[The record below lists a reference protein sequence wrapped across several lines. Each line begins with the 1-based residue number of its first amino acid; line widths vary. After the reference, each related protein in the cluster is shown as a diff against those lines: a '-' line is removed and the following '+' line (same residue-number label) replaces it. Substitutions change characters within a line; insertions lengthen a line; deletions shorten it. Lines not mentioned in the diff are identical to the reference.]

1 MQRIP
6 KLLEKFEQLC
16 DLKHH
21 FADIGNLVEFGQIKN
36 TIFVTSRKWLICQQ
50 YNFIKNKKQ
59 SKGDFMKPKYNM
71 TREQNVFVAKR
82 NIVDYIYKSAQLEG
96 LGVTYPDTDAIF
108 NGMAAPSVKVTDI
121 IAVNNLKKAWQFL
134 LDTLD
139 PPLDYAYLC
148 KLNQIVGGDN
158 LVYNAGY
165 IRTLPV
171 SIGGTSWKP
180 EMPVEDDIK
189 NRLMEL
195 QNIENATERSIDI
208 MLYCMRGQFFLDGNK
223 RTAMLAANKE
233 MIANGQGII
242 SIPVE
247 SIRQFTP
254 LLVEFYET
262 GQPDKIK
269 EFIYK
274 NCIDGLDF

>member
-1 MQRIP
+1 
-6 KLLEKFEQLC
+6 
-16 DLKHH
+16 
-21 FADIGNLVEFGQIKN
+21 
-36 TIFVTSRKWLICQQ
+36 
-50 YNFIKNKKQ
+50 
-59 SKGDFMKPKYNM
+59 MKPKYNM

-108 NGMAAPSVKVTDI
+108 NGMAVPGVKVTDI
-121 IAVNNLKKAWQFL
+121 IAVNNLKRAWQFL

-189 NRLMEL
+189 NRLLEL
-195 QNIENATERSIDI
+195 QNIKNATERSIDI

-247 SIRQFTP
+247 IIRQFTP

>member
-1 MQRIP
+1 
-6 KLLEKFEQLC
+6 
-16 DLKHH
+16 
-21 FADIGNLVEFGQIKN
+21 
-36 TIFVTSRKWLICQQ
+36 
-50 YNFIKNKKQ
+50 
-59 SKGDFMKPKYNM
+59 MKSKYNM
-71 TREQNVFVAKR
+71 TPEQNIFVAKR

-96 LGVTYPDTDAIF
+96 LGVTYPDTEAIF
-108 NGMAAPSVKVTDI
+108 NGISAPGVKVSDI
-121 IAVNNLKKAWQFL
+121 IAVNNLKRAWQFL
-134 LDTLD
+134 LDTLE

-148 KLNQIVGGDN
+148 KINQIVGGDN

-165 IRTLPV
+165 IRAVSV

-189 NRLMEL
+189 ARLIKL
-195 QNIENATERSIDI
+195 QGVENATERAIDI
-208 MLYCMRGQFFLDGNK
+208 MLYIMRGQFFLDGNK

-247 SIRQFTP
+247 HIAKFTT

-262 GQPDKIK
+262 GEAETIK
-269 EFIYK
+269 AFIYD
-274 NCIDGLDF
+274 NCIDGMNL

>member
-1 MQRIP
+1 
-6 KLLEKFEQLC
+6 
-16 DLKHH
+16 
-21 FADIGNLVEFGQIKN
+21 
-36 TIFVTSRKWLICQQ
+36 
-50 YNFIKNKKQ
+50 
-59 SKGDFMKPKYNM
+59 MKPKYNM

-108 NGMAAPSVKVTDI
+108 NGMAAPGVKVTDI
-121 IAVNNLKKAWQFL
+121 IAVNNLKRAWQFL

-139 PPLDYAYLC
+139 PPLDYAYIC

-189 NRLMEL
+189 TRLIEL

-247 SIRQFTP
+247 MIRQFTP

-262 GQPDKIK
+262 GEADKIK
-269 EFIYK
+269 EFIYN

>member
-1 MQRIP
+1 
-6 KLLEKFEQLC
+6 
-16 DLKHH
+16 
-21 FADIGNLVEFGQIKN
+21 
-36 TIFVTSRKWLICQQ
+36 
-50 YNFIKNKKQ
+50 
-59 SKGDFMKPKYNM
+59 MKSKYNM
-71 TREQNVFVAKR
+71 TLEQNIFVAKR

-108 NGMAAPSVKVTDI
+108 NGMSAPGVKVTDI
-121 IAVNNLKKAWQFL
+121 IAVNNLKRAWQFL
-134 LDTLD
+134 LDTLE

-148 KLNQIVGGDN
+148 KLNQLVGGDS

-180 EMPVEDDIK
+180 ELPVEDDIK
-189 NRLMEL
+189 ARLIKL
-195 QNIENATERSIDI
+195 QAVENATERAIDI
-208 MLYCMRGQFFLDGNK
+208 MLYVMRGQFFLDGNK

-247 SIRQFTP
+247 LIRQFTP
-254 LLVEFYET
+254 LLVKYYET
-262 GQPDKIK
+262 GETETIK
-269 EFIYK
+269 AFIYN
-274 NCIDGLDF
+274 NCIDGMNL